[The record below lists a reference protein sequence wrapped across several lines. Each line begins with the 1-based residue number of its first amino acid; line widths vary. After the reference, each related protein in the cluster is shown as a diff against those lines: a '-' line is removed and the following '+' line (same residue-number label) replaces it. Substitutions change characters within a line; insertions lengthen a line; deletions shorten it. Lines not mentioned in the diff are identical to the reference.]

1 MEAFI
6 LILLIV
12 ALLMF
17 IMGIAMVVLTIRFV
31 KRKEHPLLS
40 VLFSVLQCPCI
51 YVPLNLTVGFAVAK
65 IALVITFLYGVVVLM
80 LSLKN
85 IKMK

>member
-17 IMGIAMVVLTIRFV
+17 IMGIAMIVLTIRFV
-31 KRKEHPLLS
+31 KRKEYPLLS
-40 VLFSVLQCPCI
+40 ILFSILQCPCI

-65 IALVITFLYGVVVLM
+65 IALVATFLYGVVVLV

>member
-1 MEAFI
+1 MEDFI

-17 IMGIAMVVLTIRFV
+17 IMGIAMIVFTIRFV

-40 VLFSVLQCPCI
+40 ILFSVLQCPCI
-51 YVPLNLTVGFAVAK
+51 YVPLNLTIGFAVAK